1 MSVLKGTP
9 DDKHFT
15 DTNFMA
21 NTADILGLNRPP
33 AITRRWS
40 SHYHRLCAER
50 DRLLA
55 RDCSTP
61 QSSTT
66 KPDDMAE
73 AGSDQSLGDM
83 SLVSAAVTKA
93 TLQEVLDAIHRIELG
108 AYGICVVT
116 GRPIEPERLR
126 AIPWTRCSYA
136 GQSEL
141 EQGGY
146 GHKPRVPALGAVG
159 QFDSAEEDDAE
170 EERAE

>member
-1 MSVLKGTP
+1 MSVLKGTS
-9 DDKHFT
+9 DNKHFD
-15 DTNFMA
+15 DTRFMTT
-21 NTADILGLNRPP
+21 TADILGRSRPP

-40 SHYHRLCAER
+40 NHYNRLCAER

-66 KPDDMAE
+66 NPDDMAD
-73 AGSDQSLGDM
+73 AGADQSLGDM

-93 TLQEVLDAIHRIELG
+93 TLQEVLDAIHRIEQG
-108 AYGICVVT
+108 TYGICEIT
-116 GRPIEPERLR
+116 GCPIEPERLK

-136 GQSEL
+136 GQAEL
-141 EQGGY
+141 EQGG
-146 GHKPRVPALGAVG
+146 HRCRVRVPELGAVS
-159 QFDSAEEDDAE
+159 QFESVEGDE